1 MDRSNALAWSILY
14 GCKQVIGAHAVLETL
29 HVFAQWGTTCSRF
42 SSPWY
47 RVEQAYALARSAN
60 SKQCK
65 WMGTRGGEDPTFNG
79 LNCGGSL
86 YESNSLSA
94 LRTAEQIVPERCK
107 NAGVASHFG
116 VWDLLR
122 PLR

>member
-47 RVEQAYALARSAN
+47 RVEHSPQCQQQAMQMDGN
-60 SKQCK
+60 E
-65 WMGTRGGEDPTFNG
+65 GGEDPTFNG